1 MSLPSPSPNQA
12 YCHVSALDAGSVKV
26 PLAWVLDGVSDD
38 TFVEVPALA
47 FLIRHTTKPDL
58 FLFDLG
64 IRKDFATAL
73 PPNTIKYLTE
83 KLHFEIK
90 VPQDVVEALAKG
102 GTKPADITH
111 LCISHLHFDHTGDAS
126 LFPNAQVISGEGAR
140 PLVADGWPK
149 NPNSSIL
156 QETLP
161 EGRTTF
167 LDPEGWPALGPFPHA
182 LDYYGDGSLYI
193 VDAGPGHLP
202 GHLNFLVRTSADGG
216 WIYLAGDSAHDWSL
230 INGTGK
236 IGHHPL
242 FGCAHLNVAASE
254 EHIGR
259 IRTLMKEN
267 PRVRVVLAHDVPWYE
282 KNKDGAA
289 FWPGKIESL

>member
-1 MSLPSPSPNQA
+1 MSLPPPAPNQA
-12 YCHVSALDAGSVKV
+12 YCHVSALEAGSVKA
-26 PLAWVLDGVSDD
+26 PLAWMLDGVSDD
-38 TFVEVPALA
+38 TFVEVPALS

-73 PPNTIKYLTE
+73 PPHTIKYLAE
-83 KLHFEIK
+83 KLHFDIK
-90 VPQDVVEALAKG
+90 VPQD
-102 GTKPADITH
+102 D
-111 LCISHLHFDHTGDAS
+111 
-126 LFPNAQVISGEGAR
+126 AR
-140 PLVADGWPK
+140 PLVTDGWPK
-149 NPNSSIL
+149 NPNSAIL

-182 LDYYGDGSLYI
+182 LDFYGDGSLYV

-202 GHLNFLVRTSADGG
+202 GHLNFLARTSADGG